1 MYNVGQV
8 LSTEFGRSW
17 HEAVAIVQECA
28 HQLQPGFSLPAAE
41 DIHLDEVGTL
51 TFGFGDESSDNPV
64 AALATLLDSLLN
76 GVEAPSSLRDLVR
89 ENAGRNPAHS
99 NVASFSQALSFFER
113 PNRVNDIRAVAGRL
127 RGFREANSAEQE
139 FARLREKVAK
149 AGEPEED
156 KTEKKEKKVRQEPR
170 LSRRQQAAVVALVA
184 LALFGTLGF
193 RAGLHHNVGVIA
205 GTLEGGVQDV
215 VSAGLEQLGVSKAP
229 SAEAAASNPAEPTA
243 KASAPEPVEAGRP
256 SRAEGKSSVSQKTT
270 SEAARIS
277 ELSRTSEPDTPRST
291 TGTGAAGRAS
301 VAQPAS
307 DHRPD
312 RGFPALSPG
321 VPPLPVRPPDVAT
334 TITVPVPPP
343 PAPKIAAPRAAA
355 RPAPDEVFSSE
366 NPEVQA
372 PVLVRPQL
380 PKKPAPGDDTGIFEM
395 IVDENGDVALVN
407 LISPRRNF
415 HDRMLVAA
423 AKAWKFKP
431 ATLDG
436 QPVKYRIRI
445 PIILTGMPGRS

>member
-8 LSTEFGRSW
+8 LSTGFGRSW

-64 AALATLLDSLLN
+64 AALAALLDSLLN

-229 SAEAAASNPAEPTA
+229 SATSDSPDPAAKPP
-243 KASAPEPVEAGRP
+243 APEPVEAGRP
-256 SRAEGKSSVSQKTT
+256 SRGEGKPIVRQKTT
-270 SEAARIS
+270 SEAKIS
-277 ELSRTSEPDTPRST
+277 ERSGTFEPGTPRST
-291 TGTGAAGRAS
+291 SGTGAAGRPS

-312 RGFPALSPG
+312 RGFPALSPV
-321 VPPLPVRPPDVAT
+321 VPPLPVRPSEVAT
-334 TITVPVPPP
+334 TITPSALPA
-343 PAPKIAAPRAAA
+343 PAPKIAAPRAPA

-407 LISPRRNF
+407 LISPRRDF

-445 PIILTGMPGRS
+445 PIILTEMPGRS